1 MAKLLLVSTP
11 IGNLKDI
18 TLRAI
23 ETLEAVSVIACED
36 TRRTGLLL
44 KKLEIKNSPQLFS
57 YFEHNEEEKIDKIIN
72 LLREGVDVALIS
84 DSGTPLIS
92 DPGYKLVRKCLE
104 EKIVVET
111 IPGACAAISAL
122 IGSGMPTDKF
132 LFLGFLPQ
140 KKIKRERILK
150 ALKKTGEDLSLTVII
165 YESPYKLL
173 KTLKDLRA
181 SFGNINLSLARELT
195 KIHEEIKKEKI
206 DSLIEVYSKK
216 KPKGEFVLLFSI

>member
-1 MAKLLLVSTP
+1 MAKLLLISTP

-23 ETLEAVSVIACED
+23 EALEAVSVIACED

-57 YFEHNEEEKIDKIIN
+57 YFEHNEEEKIEKIIGF
-72 LLREGVDVALIS
+72 LKAGTDVALVS

-92 DPGYKLVRKCLE
+92 DPGYKLVRKCKQ

-111 IPGACAAISAL
+111 IPGVCAAISAL
-122 IGSGMPTDKF
+122 TGSGMPTDKF

-150 ALKKTGEDLSLTVII
+150 ALKKTGEDLNLTVII

-173 KTLKDLRA
+173 KTLKDLKL
-181 SFGNINLSLARELT
+181 SFGNIDVALARELT
-195 KIHEEIKKEKI
+195 KIHEETRREKI
-206 DSLIEVYSKK
+206 DSLIENYSKK